1 VTPISTINGKKIA
14 QSLMHVAKKVEAN
27 KDYLCELDGA
37 VGDGDH
43 GVSMTIGMRA
53 VAKAVRDLPDDVSPQ
68 EVFQSAA
75 DAFAEGVGA
84 TIGPLYEAAFAAAAK
99 ACTGKSELSAVT
111 DWAQIYEAMAQ
122 SIKTLGQAE
131 IGDKTL
137 LDSFFPAVEHIQ
149 KRAAENVSLAEA
161 LATTGDVAL
170 ASAIA
175 TKDLVPKRGRAARL
189 GERAAGHQDAGA
201 TSLAI
206 VLQGFAEGVGS
217 G

>member
-1 VTPISTINGKKIA
+1 VQVLS
-14 QSLMHVAKKVEAN
+14 HVAKKVEAN

-53 VAKAVRDLPDDVSPQ
+53 VVKALRDLPDTATPQ
-68 EVFQSAA
+68 EVFQTAA
-75 DAFAEGVGA
+75 DAYAEGVGA
-84 TIGPLYEAAFAAAAK
+84 TIGPLYEAAFSAAAHASQ
-99 ACTGKSELSAVT
+99 GKSELAHVT

-122 SIKTLGQAE
+122 AIKMVGQAE
-131 IGDKTL
+131 LGDKTL
-137 LDSFFPAVEHIQ
+137 LDSFFPAVEHI
-149 KRAAENVSLAEA
+149 KKCANENISLAEA
-161 LATTGDVAL
+161 LTTTGDIAL
-170 ASAIA
+170 AAAIA

-206 VLQGFAEGVGS
+206 VLQGIAEGVATD
-217 G
+217 

>member
-1 VTPISTINGKKIA
+1 MQVLS
-14 QSLMHVAKKVEAN
+14 HVAKKVEAN

-53 VAKAVRDLPDDVSPQ
+53 VVKALRDLPDTATPQ
-68 EVFQSAA
+68 EVFQTAA
-75 DAFAEGVGA
+75 DAYAEGVGA
-84 TIGPLYEAAFAAAAK
+84 TIGPLYEAAFSAAAHASQ
-99 ACTGKSELSAVT
+99 GKSELAHVT

-122 SIKTLGQAE
+122 AIKMVGQAE
-131 IGDKTL
+131 LGDKTL
-137 LDSFFPAVEHIQ
+137 LDSFFPAVEHI
-149 KRAAENVSLAEA
+149 KKCANENISLAEA
-161 LATTGDVAL
+161 LTTTGDIAL
-170 ASAIA
+170 AAAIA

-206 VLQGFAEGVGS
+206 VLQGIAEGVATD
-217 G
+217 

>member
-1 VTPISTINGKKIA
+1 VQVLS
-14 QSLMHVAKKVEAN
+14 HVAKKVEAN

-53 VAKAVRDLPDDVSPQ
+53 VVKALRDLPDTATPQ
-68 EVFQSAA
+68 EVFQTAA
-75 DAFAEGVGA
+75 DAYAEGVGA
-84 TIGPLYEAAFAAAAK
+84 TIGPLYEAAFSAAAHASQ
-99 ACTGKSELSAVT
+99 GKSELAHVT

-122 SIKTLGQAE
+122 AIKMVGQAE
-131 IGDKTL
+131 LGDKTL
-137 LDSFFPAVEHIQ
+137 LDSFFPAVEHI
-149 KRAAENVSLAEA
+149 KKCANENISLAEA
-161 LATTGDVAL
+161 LTTTGDIAL
-170 ASAIA
+170 AAAVA

-206 VLQGFAEGVGS
+206 VLQGIAEGVATD
-217 G
+217 